1 MTGRYKKIVDWSKYG
16 RGTLDLQV
24 PSNTFKEKKQS
35 TEVIELWNFI
45 PYSEKSFCSLTPGF
59 YKYQLRT
66 TTNATLFFPFIELLS
81 FIYSRSN
88 SFQIQLIHI

>member
-35 TEVIELWNFI
+35 TEVIELWSFI
-45 PYSEKSFCSLTPGF
+45 PYSEKGFCSLTPGF
-59 YKYQLRT
+59 LKISAQ
-66 TTNATLFFPFIELLS
+66 NHNKCHIIFFPFIELL
-81 FIYSRSN
+81 
-88 SFQIQLIHI
+88 